1 MKKLRLFRRNER
13 GATAV
18 EFALVTPVFFGMLI
32 GITQLGTLY
41 FAGADLRNSVAAGA
55 RKAQI
60 FPRPGAGAV
69 RAAVRNKIYKLNSA
83 YLTGPTVTQGTD
95 ANGYAFYLIEAS
107 YAVPLNFV
115 FFKTPPVTLTESRR
129 VYLSPTS

>member
-1 MKKLRLFRRNER
+1 MKKLQLFRRDNR

-18 EFALVTPVFFGMLI
+18 EFALIIPVFFGMLI
-32 GITQLGTLY
+32 GITQLGSLY

-60 FPRPGAGAV
+60 FPRPAPAEV
-69 RAAVRNKIYKLNSA
+69 TAAVRNRIFKLNSA

-129 VYLSPTS
+129 VYLNPTS